1 MAFLYDQSPV
11 GKGFNGDL
19 FGRVKVSSP
28 FTLFDAAHRY
38 DINNDFTSK
47 TNGNGTITYNSN
59 QSSVYL
65 NVGSTSGDY
74 VYFESRRV
82 FTYQAGK
89 SLQVLQTFVF
99 NSPKTNLRQRVG
111 YFSVDNGFFLELDGT
126 TINLVRRSKTTGT
139 VVETRVSQSQ
149 WNIDKLDGT
158 GPSGYNLDLT
168 KSQILFSEY
177 EWLGVGSVRLGFVI
191 DGKPIIVHQFN
202 HANVISG
209 VYMTTAS
216 LPVRY
221 EIENTG
227 TTSGNSTL
235 QQICVTVISNGGYE
249 RKVSPTIVKMTTVK
263 NLTSTSFIPLI
274 TIRLKSDRMDSVVI
288 PSQYDVLADSS
299 SGMLFEV
306 ALLRNSTLTGSSY
319 VVSNS
324 PNVEYDIS
332 ATSMTDGT
340 QQYIEY
346 STTSNKITTPLNT
359 TQEYNFDLQLG
370 RDLDGVSDTLTLAAR
385 AIIGTGTIIGSMTF
399 YDLT

>member
-47 TNGNGTITYNSN
+47 TNGSGTITYNSN

-111 YFSVDNGFFLELDGT
+111 YFSVDNGFYLELDGT
-126 TINLVRRSKTTGT
+126 TVNLVRRSKTSGT

-158 GPSGYNLDLT
+158 GPSGYTLDLT

-263 NLTSTSFIPLI
+263 NLSSTSFIPLI
-274 TIRLKSDRMDSVVI
+274 TIRLKSGRMDSVVI

-306 ALLRNSTLTGSSY
+306 AMIRNSTLTGSSY
-319 VVSNS
+319 VASNS

-340 QQYIEY
+340 QQYLEY
-346 STTSNKITTPLNT
+346 STASNKITTPLNT

-370 RDLDGVSDTLTLAAR
+370 RDLNGVSDTLTLAAR
-385 AIIGTGTIIGSMTF
+385 AITGTGTIIGSMTF